1 MIRTGFGY
9 DVHRLEAGETLIVG
23 GLKIPFEKG
32 SVGHSDGDVLC
43 HALVDAL
50 LGAANLGDIGQYFPS
65 ENNNW
70 KGASSLDFLKSAYSK
85 VRSKGFEILNIDCTI
100 VLQEPKISPWIPEM
114 KSLLSKVLK
123 IQEDRISVKAT
134 TTDFLGFA
142 GRGEGIGAM
151 AVATLSPGP

>member
-9 DVHRLEAGETLIVG
+9 DVHRLEAGETLILG

-70 KGASSLDFLKSAYSK
+70 KGASSLDFLKSACSK